1 MWFGLRNKRAAG
13 ASGRKRKANRFST
26 DLLTCSLGAIVDLS
40 GGGIRLRGEGKPG
53 VTKGQVLPVTLQ
65 SPQSRLTMRGR
76 VSWVKVRGIR
86 SKQFEVGIE
95 FTDVRPELV
104 EALKCLARFGFVPR
118 MKAPAAAAGATAAA
132 AAATSDSSLA
142 PRGEPFVDY
151 YAVLGLTASATTKEI
166 QEAYRAL
173 ARLHH
178 PDHDKSPGAATRFD
192 AIAKAHRV
200 LRDTESRDAFDAVR
214 AARV

>member
-1 MWFGLRNKRAAG
+1 MWFGLRSNRAAG
-13 ASGRKRKANRFST
+13 ASGRKRKTNRFST
-26 DLLTCSLGAIVDLS
+26 DLLTCSLGSIVDLS
-40 GGGIRLRGEGKPG
+40 GGGIRLRGEGKPC
-53 VTKGQVLPVTLQ
+53 VAKGQVVPVTLQ

-76 VSWVKVRGIR
+76 VSWVRSRGVRNR
-86 SKQFEVGIE
+86 TFEVGIE

-118 MKAPAAAAGATAAA
+118 MKAPAAAAGA
-132 AAATSDSSLA
+132 AAATSESSFA

-178 PDHDKSPGAATRFD
+178 PDHDKSPGAAARFD
-192 AIAKAHRV
+192 AIAKAHRI
-200 LRDTESRDAFDAVR
+200 LREPESRDAYDALR
-214 AARV
+214 AARA